1 MNRHAVH
8 ALFAVALSS
17 CGGASAS
24 QPAPLNATSPKLTPA
39 IAQRH
44 HSAAAGILLPAHS
57 LRSTWISSAAKREK
71 SLLFISDDVYNSV
84 DLYSVPKLKLEG
96 SIAGFKEPQGMCTDS
111 HGDVWVTNT
120 STQQIFLLTR
130 GGRIHRALTD
140 LQGYPVGCAIDPNSG
155 DLAVTNIEGVTTSG
169 IGSGDVLV
177 YPHAHGTPTEYTC
190 PNLYYYYFDGYD
202 ENGNI
207 LIDGVDGGS
216 AFALCGGSTSSL
228 AAIALGGG
236 TIYFPGA
243 VQWSH
248 RYQYWD
254 VFDQNCAG
262 QDASCAYWVTVS
274 GGDGAI
280 TGTTAITNYEGAPV
294 CDLVQGIIDEKSR
307 HIFGGDYESCGSAE
321 SSIDRW
327 QNPAGGSPSDVN
339 HDASYVGEPI
349 GSALSTR

>member
-1 MNRHAVH
+1 
-8 ALFAVALSS
+8 
-17 CGGASAS
+17 
-24 QPAPLNATSPKLTPA
+24 
-39 IAQRH
+39 
-44 HSAAAGILLPAHS
+44 
-57 LRSTWISSAAKREK
+57 
-71 SLLFISDDVYNSV
+71 
-84 DLYSVPKLKLEG
+84 
-96 SIAGFKEPQGMCTDS
+96 MCTDS

-236 TIYFPGA
+236 TIYFPA
-243 VQWSH
+243 WS
-248 RYQYWD
+248 
-254 VFDQNCAG
+254 
-262 QDASCAYWVTVS
+262 S
-274 GGDGAI
+274 GRIGI
-280 TGTTAITNYEGAPV
+280 NIGTFSTRTAPV
-294 CDLVQGIIDEKSR
+294 RMLRAHTG
-307 HIFGGDYESCGSAE
+307 
-321 SSIDRW
+321 
-327 QNPAGGSPSDVN
+327 
-339 HDASYVGEPI
+339 
-349 GSALSTR
+349 